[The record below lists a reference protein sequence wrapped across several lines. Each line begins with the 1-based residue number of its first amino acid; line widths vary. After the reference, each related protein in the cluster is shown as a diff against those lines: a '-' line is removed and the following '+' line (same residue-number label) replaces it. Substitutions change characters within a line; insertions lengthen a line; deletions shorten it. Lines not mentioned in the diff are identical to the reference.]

1 MTIAF
6 HASAIS
12 IRKKPIELDAFE
24 ASKLLDYKLYQLN
37 LEEFFKRV

>member
-24 ASKLLDYKLYQLN
+24 ASKLFRLQAVPDKP
-37 LEEFFKRV
+37 